1 MSKGQKNTVQY
12 LIAQQAAQDSVNNIL
27 LQMKQ
32 PMNQN
37 PDIQKKMV
45 DDLRKILKEILET
58 TQNSLMLNKSG
69 YANGVKADVCGWT
82 TASTDFD
89 NENVLKDLP
98 HGKIV
103 NKILRELLDEQEKIA
118 AEQGSP
124 VSQAQILAA
133 QQQAD
138 DVNKAAIE
146 LESLPD
152 PELNGARTKLVINKE
167 NGNTDMYVQ
176 DTETGLWKKVG
187 NTLVGFWKNVKDF
200 ARNIWNWISTQFSR
214 FKEWICGL
222 FKSPDEQDVIYQQV
236 A

>member
-1 MSKGQKNTVQY
+1 MTKPQNKAVKY
-12 LIAQQAAQDSVNNIL
+12 LIAQQAAQDAINNIL
-27 LQMKQ
+27 VQMKQ

-37 PDIQKKMV
+37 ADTQKKFI

-58 TQNSLMLNKSG
+58 TQNSLMLNNSG

-103 NKILRELLDEQEKIA
+103 NKILRELLDEQEKVA
-118 AEQGSP
+118 AEQGAP

-133 QQQAD
+133 QQAAD
-138 DVNKAAIE
+138 DVNKTAIE

-152 PELNGARTKLVINKE
+152 PELNGARSKLVIDKA
-167 NGNTDMYVQ
+167 NGDTTMYVQ
-176 DTETGLWKKVG
+176 DTKTGLWSKVG
-187 NTLVGFWKNVKDF
+187 NTMVGFWKDVKHF
-200 ARNIWNWISTQFSR
+200 AKNIWNWISKQFTR

-222 FKSPDEQDVIYQQV
+222 FKSPDEQDVIYQQ
-236 A
+236 AA